1 MDIGEATR
9 YLDAIRTREIEEY
22 EKRIGEYQM
31 MLNIQASSQSEKGY
45 KQMSKSLEREI
56 YRYREVDWTTAPV
69 TPNALQKLKAIDQ
82 KMRRK

>member
-1 MDIGEATR
+1 MDIREATR

-45 KQMSKSLEREI
+45 KQLSKSLEREI

-69 TPNALQKLKAIDQ
+69 TTNALQKLKAIDQ